1 VLPWSPWRWRLAISV
16 DVPEGIHQ
24 ARARGAAQALSG
36 SVIGRGSQ
44 IATLQQGSP
53 DWIKARQEFLRLY
66 YGPLAIVES
75 FDHATDSR
83 ERLTVEH
90 AMIIFKSCLDDE
102 KQCNELG
109 ANLYD
114 LSLALAHSC
123 RESLGRSWG
132 YEVKQ
137 LDGDYHEL
145 ALAHQQRLLAKRS
158 HPKIAKEAPAATVLN
173 EPKKIGLEG
182 LQP

>member
-1 VLPWSPWRWRLAISV
+1 
-16 DVPEGIHQ
+16 
-24 ARARGAAQALSG
+24 
-36 SVIGRGSQ
+36 
-44 IATLQQGSP
+44 
-53 DWIKARQEFLRLY
+53 
-66 YGPLAIVES
+66 LAIVES
-75 FDHATDSR
+75 FDQATDSR

-123 RESLGRSWG
+123 KESLGRSWG

-137 LDGDYHEL
+137 LDGDYQEL
-145 ALAHQQRLLAKRS
+145 ALAYQQRLLAKRS
-158 HPKIAKEAPAATVLN
+158 DLKFAKEPPPAGILN
-173 EPKKIGLEG
+173 EPKKIALEDIQ
-182 LQP
+182 L